1 VLAVILACK
10 WPNAYTLTLAIV
22 TGFYVAGE
30 ALNILY
36 IKRKAKRDPQFLEE
50 KIT

>member
-1 VLAVILACK
+1 MLCVLAVILACK

-36 IKRKAKRDPQFLEE
+36 QAYALDSSHPNL
-50 KIT
+50 